1 MSLIEKL
8 KEDFSNRRRKLEVLG
23 EEVWVTPMTVGENTV
38 IGALYPNDSAARSVE
53 TLVRKCRDAEGN
65 PIFGKNDK
73 EALRSLVAGDRL
85 GPIFAAIHGPSTA
98 ELEKK
103 SETDDPPNT

>member
-8 KEDFSNRRRKLEVLG
+8 KDDFASRRRKVEVLG

-38 IGALYPNDSAARSVE
+38 IGALYPDDSAARMVE
-53 TLVRKCRDAEGN
+53 TLVRKCRDAEGK
-65 PIFGKNDK
+65 PIFTKDDK
-73 EALRSLVAGDRL
+73 AALRTLVAGDRL
-85 GPIFAAIHGPSTA
+85 GPLFAAIHGPSTEA
-98 ELEKK
+98 LEKK